1 MGRISTHV
9 LDSSL
14 GAPGAGV
21 SVKLELLTPDGWET
35 RGGATTD
42 SDGRIDRF
50 SKGGELESG
59 THRLTFDTHSYF
71 HLNGQDSFYPEV
83 VIVFEVTQSE
93 EHYHVPLILGPF
105 GYTTYRG
112 S

>member
-21 SVKLELLTPDGWET
+21 TATLEFRTPDGWEVQG
-35 RGGATTD
+35 RGTTD
-42 SDGRIDRF
+42 NYGRIDRV
-50 SKGGELESG
+50 SREDELESG

-71 HLNGQDSFYPEV
+71 HLSGQDSFFPEV
-83 VIVFEVTQSE
+83 VIVFQVTRPE
-93 EHYHVPLILGPF
+93 EHYHIPLILSPF